1 MVRATE
7 AEAQSKVIIGEI
19 AEDLGE
25 AQAVRAVIHLG
36 VMALALRARP
46 GRALAASGTYR
57 TGRYLPVSVAY
68 EVRNGT
74 GELSIMQRGEGGST
88 WHKGWHFGFR
98 PRRERTADYRLDLDL
113 TDAVPL
119 DLNVH
124 VGVGAAD
131 LDLSGLNVRSL
142 VVEGGV
148 GRSTITLPRQ
158 GSLALDVTSGVG
170 NIVIEPPAFGGEL
183 QIKRLHIGS
192 GVGKVRMELPDRG
205 EFEAKV
211 ESGMGDVTL
220 QVPTELAA
228 YVECTN
234 GIGRVRIEPGRFER
248 VGHGRWQ
255 TPGYATAADRV
266 FIRVDSGMG
275 NVNIV
280 S

>member
-1 MVRATE
+1 MTGTAE
-7 AEAQSKVIIGEI
+7 AEAQDRVITGEI
-19 AEDLGE
+19 AETLGE
-25 AQAVRAVIHLG
+25 AQAMRAVIHLG
-36 VMALALRARP
+36 VMALALGARP
-46 GRALAASGTYR
+46 GRALAASGSYR
-57 TGRYLPVSVAY
+57 TSRRLPVNVSY

-74 GELSIMQRGEGGST
+74 GELNITQRGEGGST
-88 WHKGWHFGFR
+88 WHTGWRFGFR
-98 PRRERTADYRLDLDL
+98 RRRERTVDYRLDLDL
-113 TDAVPL
+113 TNAVPL

-148 GRSTITLPRQ
+148 GRSAITLPRQ
-158 GSLALDVTSGVG
+158 GSLVLDVTSGVG
-170 NIVIEPPAFGGEL
+170 DLVVEPPAFSDEL
-183 QIKRLHIGS
+183 RIEQLHIAS

-205 EFEAKV
+205 KFEAKV